1 MGHGIPGDQ
10 RLQLGRGSRV
20 RGGAPL
26 RAALSGSHASDISY
40 LEVGEFWL
48 ILLSSLLYLLLSP
61 LAQWC
66 ARRWSLDFRQTRRTP
81 RDKLDW
87 LGLDWIALDSISIAL
102 DCVVYELAGIELA
115 MDWIV
120 FHWIGLGWIL
130 IGLDWIELET
140 DWLAWIGYGLDF
152 FRLSE

>member
-1 MGHGIPGDQ
+1 MN
-10 RLQLGRGSRV
+10 
-20 RGGAPL
+20 
-26 RAALSGSHASDISY
+26 
-40 LEVGEFWL
+40 
-48 ILLSSLLYLLLSP
+48 
-61 LAQWC
+61 
-66 ARRWSLDFRQTRRTP
+66 FRQTRRTP

-102 DCVVYELAGIELA
+102 DCVVYGLAWIELA

-152 FRLSE
+152 FRLYWIVLDMD